1 MSKGNPYK
9 HHSPMHKRSG
19 KALMK
24 QAAKKGGKRRSKR

>member
-19 KALMK
+19 KELMQQK
-24 QAAKKGGKRRSKR
+24 HKSSKRRSKR